1 MNNYCRGR
9 WKMMTDKK
17 VIGIDLGGTTAK
29 IGFLS
34 QTGKIETSWSIPTDI
49 SAEGTKIVPT
59 IIQSINDK
67 MKSLDLTSEDFLGV
81 GMGSPGTVNRQNGT
95 VIGAYNLNWKT
106 LQPVRQQIE
115 KGTGIPFFIDNDANV
130 AALGEQW
137 VGAGNNE
144 PNVSFI
150 TLGTGVGGGL
160 IVDGHL
166 VHGAIGAA
174 GEIGHVTAEP
184 NGYECTCGKKGCLEQ
199 YASATG
205 IVRLAHDMS
214 KEFTSESKLVDSIN
228 SDHKIHAKLIFDLA
242 KEDDEFAMLVVDQFV
257 YYLSLALANV
267 ANLLN
272 PSTIVLGGGVSKAG
286 EFLAEKVR
294 TKIEEYTFPT
304 IRETTKIKIAQLGND
319 AGMIG
324 AASLVLNELKE
335 VV

>member
-1 MNNYCRGR
+1 MAN
-9 WKMMTDKK
+9 KK

-29 IGFLS
+29 IGFLT
-34 QTGKIETSWSIPTDI
+34 QTGEIETSWSVPTDI
-49 SAEGTKIVPT
+49 SDDGANIVPN
-59 IIQSINDK
+59 IIQSINERMKK
-67 MKSLDLTSEDFLGV
+67 MNLTAKDFIGV
-81 GMGSPGTVNRQNGT
+81 GMGSPGTVNRENGT

-106 LQPVRQQIE
+106 LQPIRHQIE
-115 KGTGIPFFIDNDANV
+115 EGTGIPFFIDNDANV

-174 GEIGHVTAEP
+174 GEIGHVTVVP
-184 NGYECTCGKKGCLEQ
+184 DGFTCTCGKKGCLEQ

-205 IVRLAHDMS
+205 IVRLARDMAE
-214 KEFTSESKLVDSIN
+214 EFTEESKLIRAIESEEKVHS
-228 SDHKIHAKLIFDLA
+228 KLIFDLA
-242 KEDDEFAMLVVDQFV
+242 KEEDPFAVLVVDQFV

-286 EFLAEKVR
+286 EFLVEKVR
-294 TKIEEYTFPT
+294 MKIEEYIFPT
-304 IRETTKIKIAQLGND
+304 IRETTKIKIAELGNE

-324 AASLVLNELKE
+324 AASLVLNELQE